1 MEIKNIVFD
10 MGNVLLDFSFD
21 RVLDLYFSDPRD
33 RALIRERIFD
43 SGEWD
48 RLDAG
53 EFTEEEAITHWL
65 TLLPES
71 LREGMEAIF
80 AHWHETLTPIDGMA
94 ELVRDLKDNG
104 YRCYLL
110 SNTSVRVDSY
120 ADRYESMRLLD
131 GRFVSAHYKLMK
143 PDVVIYQ
150 TMCRVFSLTPAECV
164 FIDDR
169 RDNVEGAILAGMR
182 GVQFPTYDAAALREA
197 LRREGVRV

>member
-1 MEIKNIVFD
+1 M
-10 MGNVLLDFSFD
+10 
-21 RVLDLYFSDPRD
+21 
-33 RALIRERIFD
+33 
-43 SGEWD
+43 
-48 RLDAG
+48 
-53 EFTEEEAITHWL
+53 
-65 TLLPES
+65 
-71 LREGMEAIF
+71 
-80 AHWHETLTPIDGMA
+80 
-94 ELVRDLKDNG
+94 
-104 YRCYLL
+104 
-110 SNTSVRVDSY
+110 
-120 ADRYESMRLLD
+120 LD